1 MKEKYYLYII
11 LLIFISFAQNVNSQT
26 LSADQC
32 RKLALQNNRQIK
44 KANILSKQMEY
55 DTKAYKSM
63 FYPRFDIMVTDI
75 YSLGKGSFTI
85 EGGNLP
91 IFELNATAGQYVPKA
106 IATADGQTVFTE
118 YAYFPDQKMDF
129 KIKNFLTA
137 GITLT
142 QPIYMGGKINAA
154 YQMSQI
160 GQQMAALNTSLTEDE
175 IIVQTEEAYALAV
188 KTKELITVAESYKK
202 LLDELMKNVE
212 SAVRHGMKT
221 KNDQMKVQVKINE
234 ADLNILKAKNGYKLA
249 KMNLCNMVGLP
260 ITQDIDVE
268 VKEGDHP
275 TLTENQPVENTEITS
290 RYEYEILNKKVELA
304 DKEVKLTKSDY
315 LPNVVLMGG
324 YTYSNGMEL
333 AGKKL
338 IDSASPTVA
347 LGVKIPLVNFG
358 ESTNKMNSARAKS
371 QIARIEQEDLN
382 EKMRLELQQ
391 AINNAEE
398 TRQEVLLT
406 ESALLQNEENIRL
419 SRQQYDVGL
428 EPLSDLLEAQA
439 LWQKAYS
446 DHVEAKCQYQISQ
459 LKLLKASG
467 KISTLNE
474 K

>member
-1 MKEKYYLYII
+1 M
-11 LLIFISFAQNVNSQT
+11 
-26 LSADQC
+26 
-32 RKLALQNNRQIK
+32 
-44 KANILSKQMEY
+44 
-55 DTKAYKSM
+55 
-63 FYPRFDIMVTDI
+63 
-75 YSLGKGSFTI
+75 
-85 EGGNLP
+85 
-91 IFELNATAGQYVPKA
+91 
-106 IATADGQTVFTE
+106 
-118 YAYFPDQKMDF
+118 
-129 KIKNFLTA
+129 
-137 GITLT
+137 
-142 QPIYMGGKINAA
+142 
-154 YQMSQI
+154 
-160 GQQMAALNTSLTEDE
+160 
-175 IIVQTEEAYALAV
+175 
-188 KTKELITVAESYKK
+188 
-202 LLDELMKNVE
+202 
-212 SAVRHGMKT
+212 
-221 KNDQMKVQVKINE
+221 
-234 ADLNILKAKNGYKLA
+234 
-249 KMNLCNMVGLP
+249 
-260 ITQDIDVE
+260 
-268 VKEGDHP
+268 
-275 TLTENQPVENTEITS
+275 
-290 RYEYEILNKKVELA
+290 NKKVELA